1 MKAPVA
7 LCVIVLYALG
17 AWGAADSAI
26 DDVLRYLR
34 GMPVSQEIRA
44 TLVGPMEQALRGG
57 RATPMVTL
65 TYLEHASE
73 LPRAQM
79 EQALEVLVAGHQA
92 GLLMDPLMNNA
103 LKLWAMRRP
112 WSDINEELG
121 LRLRILLSAQDLMV
135 ARRARSTVA
144 LQTAICAV
152 TQAMGVQEVGWAI
165 GDHIA
170 TGMDIEDTDA
180 MVVRARERLL
190 RLRGMA
196 PCVDTVDALLEALSP
211 ELVRDI
217 VARAVDGR

>member
-1 MKAPVA
+1 MKALAA
-7 LCVIVLYALG
+7 LCMAILCTLG
-17 AWGAADSAI
+17 TWGAADSAI

-34 GMPVSQEIRA
+34 GMPVSQEIRL
-44 TLVGPMEQALRGG
+44 TLVIPMEQALRAG

-65 TYLEHASE
+65 TYLEHASG

-79 EQALEVLVAGHQA
+79 EQALEVLISGHQA
-92 GLLMDPLMNNA
+92 TLLMDPLMNKA

-112 WSDINEELG
+112 WSDINDELH

-135 ARRARSTVA
+135 SRQARSTVL
-144 LQTAICAV
+144 LQTASCAV

-170 TGMDIEDTDA
+170 TGMDIGDADA

-211 ELVRDI
+211 ELVREI
-217 VARAVDGR
+217 TARALDGR